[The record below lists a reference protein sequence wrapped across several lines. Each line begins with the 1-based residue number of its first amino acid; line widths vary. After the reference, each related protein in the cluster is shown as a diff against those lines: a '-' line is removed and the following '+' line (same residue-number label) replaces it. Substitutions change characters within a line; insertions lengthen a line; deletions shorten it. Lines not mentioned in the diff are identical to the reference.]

1 MIISFFFSPSSC
13 SSSCCSCSATALSNH
28 NNNKKQR
35 TGTRYKNNNNSYAAD
50 GAWSFVKSF
59 KLNLK
64 FLSAS
69 FRFAWFFFR
78 YFGISNFRFLFFFL
92 LFFYVLLYFA
102 FPLPLQFFST
112 VFVLNSTH
120 FHHLFSKYFILLL
133 LGLDTHTH
141 THAGTHIYT
150 AHTDAQRGC
159 SYSACFIQNF
169 CKKLFRIV
177 LRGEARRFV
186 YVAFHMYPTT
196 GTPWL
201 TLAADAH
208 LAAGSRQQQ
217 QYAGST

>member
-1 MIISFFFSPSSC
+1 M
-13 SSSCCSCSATALSNH
+13 
-28 NNNKKQR
+28 
-35 TGTRYKNNNNSYAAD
+35 
-50 GAWSFVKSF
+50 
-59 KLNLK
+59 
-64 FLSAS
+64 
-69 FRFAWFFFR
+69 
-78 YFGISNFRFLFFFL
+78 
-92 LFFYVLLYFA
+92 
-102 FPLPLQFFST
+102 

-133 LGLDTHTH
+133 LGLDTHAH
-141 THAGTHIYT
+141 THIQAHRYT

-159 SYSACFIQNF
+159 SYSTCFIQNF

-208 LAAGSRQQQ
+208 LAAGSSSNTQAVRRQRQKPGPYQ
-217 QYAGST
+217 WSWGPCAKLHGGIYLYFLVLFSYITFYLLIHLILS